1 MDMKKIYT
9 YIRLRFSEL
18 KHRIFYPKRY
28 DKMIIAIKKYKNCP
42 ASMKKNKYQI
52 KREIKLLK
60 DYWGCYPLH
69 YYRYE
74 LYKKEKELSDE
85 ELLDYIP
92 EFFFYR
98 LFLPKFEDK
107 RYKFLI
113 EEKNITDTYFRGLGI
128 KTANTLAKVIKG
140 SLYNSAMENEKPEN
154 FITEIKKKGIQKVFF
169 KPVDG
174 QGGYGIDIFS
184 LIEDEYLTKEGIK
197 LTEEYISNLKND
209 YIIQEKLE
217 QSEKLNKIYPNSINT
232 LRIATENINGN
243 IRILCATLRIG
254 RDGKEVDNSAQGG
267 IVLGLDVNTGESK
280 KNAITEL
287 CEKYYSHPNTN
298 FQFGE
303 FKIENWSETME
314 IIKKLARKIPYFRYL
329 GWDIVLSSKE
339 EIIAIETN
347 LSFGI
352 DHYQI
357 PLGGLR
363 KVFKIENPKEWWE

>member
-1 MDMKKIYT
+1 MIKILKYLKLKLAE
-9 YIRLRFSEL
+9 I
-18 KHRIFYPKRY
+18 KHRVMYKKKY
-28 DKMIIAIKKYKNCP
+28 DKMSIAMKKYQQCP
-42 ASMKKNKYQI
+42 LELRKDPKKI

-98 LFLPKFEDK
+98 LFLPKFQDN

-128 KTANTLAKVIKG
+128 KTANTLGKIIKG
-140 SLYNSAMENEKPEN
+140 KLYNSDMENETLEN
-154 FITEIKKKGIQKVFF
+154 FITEIKGKYIQKIFF

-184 LIEDEYLTKEGIK
+184 LIGEEYSTKEGIK
-197 LTEEYISNLKND
+197 LTKEYIFNLKND

-217 QSEKLNKIYPNSINT
+217 QSEELNEIYSNSINT
-232 LRIATENINGN
+232 LRIATENINGD

-298 FQFGE
+298 FQFDG
-303 FKIENWSETME
+303 FKIENWNENMKT
-314 IIKKLARKIPYFRYL
+314 IKKLAKKIPYFKYL
-329 GWDIVLSSKE
+329 GWDIVLSNKK

-347 LSFGI
+347 LGFGI

-363 KVFKIENPKEWWE
+363 KVFKIENPKEYWRE

>member
-1 MDMKKIYT
+1 MKKIYT

-42 ASMKKNKYQI
+42 ASMKKNKHQI

-113 EEKNITDTYFRGLGI
+113 EEKNITDTYFRGVGI
-128 KTANTLAKVIKG
+128 KTANTLGKIIKG
-140 SLYNSAMENEKPEN
+140 NLYNSDMENEKLEN
-154 FITEIKKKGIQKVFF
+154 FITEIKGKYIQKIFF

-184 LIEDEYLTKEGIK
+184 LIGEEYSTKEGIK
-197 LTEEYISNLKND
+197 LTKEYINNLKND

-217 QSEKLNKIYPNSINT
+217 QSEELNKIYPNSINT
-232 LRIATENINGN
+232 LRIATENINGD
-243 IRILCATLRIG
+243 IRILCSVLRIG
-254 RDGKEVDNSAQGG
+254 QNGKEIDNISQGG
-267 IVLGLDVNTGESK
+267 IILGIETDSGKMYDYGVDEICNRYVT
-280 KNAITEL
+280 
-287 CEKYYSHPNTN
+287 HPNTKYIFKN
-298 FQFGE
+298 K
-303 FKIENWSETME
+303 KIENWNE
-314 IIKKLARKIPYFRYL
+314 IIKKIKNMAKKIPYFSYL
-329 GWDIVLSSKE
+329 GWDIVISNQEVL
-339 EIIAIETN
+339 AIETN
-347 LSFGI
+347 LGFGI
-352 DHYQI
+352 DLYQI

-363 KVFKIENPKEWWE
+363 KIFKIKNPKEYWRE

>member
-1 MDMKKIYT
+1 MKKIYT

-107 RYKFLI
+107 RYNFLI

-363 KVFKIENPKEWWE
+363 KIFKIENPKEWWE